1 MTNWTSHA
9 DYADRMKSEI
19 LALIAE
25 NVIPES
31 VGSFSELHDYID
43 ANMLAAD
50 LVPDVDLD
58 DEAAAEAH
66 GEEWAGKFNAASAI
80 VDEWIKRGG
89 HRVVTLTVTMTVEK
103 ADWDQFKAD
112 NTRED
117 ILESFAARM
126 TEVFGN
132 TEVLTTAEV
141 QDVQAAPSE

>member
-1 MTNWTSHA
+1 MSNYPNHA

-19 LALIAE
+19 LALVAE
-25 NVIPES
+25 DVIPANVS
-31 VGSFSELHDYID
+31 RFSELHDYID

-50 LVPDVDLD
+50 LLPAVDYD
-58 DEAAAEAH
+58 DDAAAEAH
-66 GEEWAGKFNAASAI
+66 GEEATRIFNAASAI
-80 VDEWIKRGG
+80 VDEWLVGGG
-89 HRVVTLTVTMTVEK
+89 HRHVTVTVTMTVER
-103 ADWDQFKAD
+103 ADWEQFKAD

-141 QDVQAAPSE
+141 QDVQAK